1 MATFIGIRSVVAYY
15 PALARALRDVKAAI
29 FLAQLIYWTPR
40 TRTEAESWI
49 YKTSGEIEIETGLV
63 YEEQLTARKK
73 LLRLGIMEER
83 HARLEHRLYF
93 RVKGDELDSL
103 WKEVQENSRSLR
115 LYGIQKEWSR
125 LRVGWERQKKQTES

>member
-103 WKEVQENSRSLR
+103 WEQFIITPPSPF
-115 LYGIQKEWSR
+115 G
-125 LRVGWERQKKQTES
+125 ESPFPEMEKVRFGN